1 MLDIRRFREGLLALL
16 LLVSLA
22 SPAAAQGQVL
32 KIVGDHFEFNGQ
44 PRFLVFVSYFDGM
57 RRLRTGTP
65 ASNVFND
72 FDYLSRL
79 GVDGIRVFPM
89 WYDQSGV
96 RSQNTVCDGRGQ
108 IRQQR
113 LDELKQLI
121 EYARGYFVVDVSFSA
136 ETIPMASGG
145 TAISDLTLTEYGNC
159 VKAITE
165 ALVPARH
172 VLFDIQNESELNGPG
187 GPALTHSQV
196 KQLRDI
202 IKGADP
208 ERIVVA
214 SASGDS
220 LDFPKERARIGEL
233 DAIAY
238 HDPREND
245 WYAASRL
252 QPILTSLRAPG
263 KPVYLQEPE
272 KYQNRRTLTAA
283 NFREAVENAK
293 RLGAAA
299 WCFHTEAGF
308 WMNGQPFAPEPTE
321 SDFLDTFR
329 VPLDQ
334 TSWGVTPFSSYY
346 LVRLFV
352 ANQRYFVRA
361 LNRGGGDV
369 QLGDRDPESSFVLH
383 DLNGGELRSGDR
395 VTLRTA
401 NDVNYLQAQN
411 GGGSVLTAAGTQED
425 AWETFVIEKL
435 TGDAP
440 SPLAY
445 PYRRGSAIKYAD
457 WIALRA
463 ADTGPYL
470 SPAITNP
477 AVSVRVDAPS
487 VTFNEHIEFLFEP
500 RDPVYSYF
508 TAPPQGVGYLV
519 PVSATANRSWTAT
532 SSAAW
537 LTVQGASSGVGP
549 ATLSVQVSAN
559 PGPSTRTGQI
569 AVADQVVTVSQGG
582 VGCTF
587 DISPASNS
595 LPRAGGTGTV
605 QITAS
610 SSGCGRTA
618 TTADAWITITSG
630 ATGSGSGTLA
640 YSVGANNTTSARTG
654 TILVANRSFTITQQ
668 GNAAP
673 VVAITAPASG
683 SIVPRST
690 PVTVSATATDPDGTV
705 VRVDFYADG
714 VKIGTDASSP
724 YSIAWANPPAGWHTL
739 TAEAFDDLGGAG
751 SAPAI
756 ALGVNNLDSVTVTPS
771 SVRTGQAANI
781 VVTGVNPCGAV
792 DLDFGDGSH
801 TTFAIY
807 SLPMTQPHAWTTGG
821 TKTVTATAHGN
832 CAGVLATTVTV
843 IANVPP
849 AVSLTSPANGS
860 GYVAPASVPLQATAS
875 DPETSVVRVDF
886 YAGSTLI
893 ASDSTSPYSYTWSG
907 VPSGTYSITAR
918 AVDTEGGVGISAA
931 ALVTV
936 RDVGAVSA
944 SPSPVVVGQAST
956 VSVTGSTTCGA
967 VQIDYGDGTV
977 ITYPLSGLPTSQS
990 HVWTTA
996 GVKTIA
1002 ATGQGNCA
1010 GQVSTALTVNANPAP
1025 TVSLTAPANGS
1036 AYTSGTGIT
1045 LTATAADSD
1054 GVARVDFYAGSTLL
1068 GSDTTAPYAIGW
1080 AVASGATSLTARAY
1094 DVYGASAISAAAT
1107 VTGRDVVAVSISP
1120 GALTSGQTATVTVTG
1135 SASCGAVQINYGDG
1149 VVITYPL
1156 SGLPTS
1162 QAHVYGSGGTKV
1174 VTATGQGNC
1183 AGQAS
1188 ATIYVNYAP
1197 SVALTSPANGNT
1209 YVGPA
1214 TIPLAANA
1222 SDPDGAIAAVYFYAN
1237 GALIA
1242 SDTTAPYAYNWPN
1255 VGVGT
1260 YGISAVTVDNAG
1272 AAVGSAVS
1280 TITVSDPG
1288 PSRVTS
1294 VVAPATVGVG
1304 QTAVITVYGTNPCGL
1319 VYISWGD
1326 GVGWHHPVT
1335 QLPYS
1340 YGYAWSVPGTYT
1352 ITAIGGGNCA
1362 GQATT
1367 TITVTGVEPAP
1378 SPLEPPALEEAGR
1391 GERDRR
1397 EP

>member
-1 MLDIRRFREGLLALL
+1 MFDIRRIREGLFACL

-22 SPAAAQGQVL
+22 SAAAAQGEVL
-32 KIVGDHFEFNGQ
+32 KVVGDHFEFNGQ

-79 GVDGIRVFPM
+79 GVDGIRIFPM
-89 WYDQSGV
+89 WYEAPGQP
-96 RSQNTVCDGRGQ
+96 SQNTVCDGRGQ
-108 IRQQR
+108 VRPQR
-113 LDELKQLI
+113 LEELKQLI

-136 ETIPMASGG
+136 ETIPAASGG
-145 TAISDLTLTEYGNC
+145 DLTLAEYGNC
-159 VKAITE
+159 LKAITE
-165 ALVPARH
+165 ALLPARH

-187 GPALTHSQV
+187 DEALEHVEV

-202 IKGADP
+202 IKAADP
-208 ERIVVA
+208 QRIVIA
-214 SASGDS
+214 DASGDS

-233 DAIAY
+233 DAIGY

-245 WYAASRL
+245 WYTATRL
-252 QPILTSLRAPG
+252 QPIISELRKTG
-263 KPVYLQEPE
+263 KPVYLQEPQ
-272 KYQNRRTLTAA
+272 KYQNRRSLTAA

-308 WMNGQPFAPEPTE
+308 WMNGQPFSPEQTE

-369 QLGDRDPESSFVLH
+369 RLGGRDPESSFVLH

-401 NDVNYLQAQN
+401 NDVNYLRAQN
-411 GGGSVLTAAGTQED
+411 GGFSLLTADGTQED

-440 SPLAY
+440 AQLAY

-463 ADTGPYL
+463 ADTGPYI
-470 SPAITNP
+470 SPPITNP
-477 AVSVRVDAPS
+477 DVSVRVDAQG

-500 RDPVYSYF
+500 RDPPYSYF
-508 TAPPQGVGYLV
+508 TAPPQGVSYLV
-519 PVSATANRSWTAT
+519 PVGAAANRAWTAT
-532 SSAAW
+532 STVPW
-537 LTVQGASSGVGP
+537 LSLSASSGVGP
-549 ATLSVQVSAN
+549 ATLTVQVSAN
-559 PGPSTRTGQI
+559 PGPSTRTGQV
-569 AVADQVVTVSQGG
+569 AVADQLVTISQGG

-587 DISPASNS
+587 DISPASS
-595 LPRAGGTGTV
+595 SMPRAGGTGTV

-610 SSGCGRTA
+610 AGGCGRTA
-618 TTADAWITITSG
+618 TTAHAWITITAG

-640 YSVGANNTTSARTG
+640 YSVAANNTTSSRTG
-654 TILVANRSFTITQQ
+654 TILVANRSFTVVQQ

-673 VVAITAPASG
+673 VVTITAPADG

-690 PVTVSATATDPDGTV
+690 PVTLSANATDADGTV
-705 VRVDFYADG
+705 ARVDFYADG

-724 YSIAWANPPAGWHTL
+724 YSVAWANPPAGWHTL

-751 SAPAI
+751 SSPAV
-756 ALGVNNLDSVTVTPS
+756 ALGVNNLDTVTVSPS

-792 DLDFGDGSH
+792 DLNFGDNSH
-801 TTFAIY
+801 TTFAI
-807 SLPMTQPHAWTTGG
+807 SGLPMTQSHAWTTGG

-832 CAGVLATTVTV
+832 CAGVLSTTVTV
-843 IANVPP
+843 IANAPP
-849 AVSLTSPANGS
+849 SVSLTSPANGS
-860 GYVAPASVPLQATAS
+860 GAVAPASVLLQATAS
-875 DPETSVVRVDF
+875 DPETSVIRVDF

-893 ASDSTSPYSYTWSG
+893 ASDSTSPYSYQWSA
-907 VPSGTYSITAR
+907 VAAGTYSITAR
-918 AVDTEGGVGISAA
+918 AVDTEGAVGVSAA

-956 VSVTGSTTCGA
+956 VSVTGSGTCGA

-990 HVWTTA
+990 HVWSTA
-996 GVKTIA
+996 GLKTIV

-1025 TVSLTAPANGS
+1025 LVSLTAPANGS
-1036 AYTSGTGIT
+1036 AYTSGTAIT
-1045 LTATAADSD
+1045 VTATASD
-1054 GVARVDFYAGSTLL
+1054 THGVSRVDFYAGSTLL

-1094 DVYGASAISAAAT
+1094 DVYGASAVSAAAT
-1107 VTGRDVVAVSISP
+1107 VTGRDVVAVSVSP

-1149 VVITYPL
+1149 AVITYPL

-1162 QAHVYGSGGTKV
+1162 QSHVYGAGGTKV

-1183 AGQAS
+1183 SGQAS
-1188 ATIYVNYAP
+1188 TTIYVNYAP
-1197 SVALTSPANGNT
+1197 SVTLTSPANGNT

-1214 TIPLAANA
+1214 TVPLAANA
-1222 SDPDGAIAAVYFYAN
+1222 SDPDGAIAAVHFYAN
-1237 GALIA
+1237 GALLA
-1242 SDTTAPYAYNWPN
+1242 SDTAAPYAYNWPN
-1255 VGVGT
+1255 VGAGT
-1260 YGISAVTVDNAG
+1260 YAISAVAVDNAG

-1280 TITVSDPG
+1280 TITVSNPG

-1294 VVAPATVGVG
+1294 VVAPASVGVG

-1319 VYISWGD
+1319 VYIGWGD
-1326 GVGWHHPVT
+1326 GAGWHHPIT

-1340 YGYAWSVPGTYT
+1340 YGYAWAAPGTYT
-1352 ITAIGGGNCA
+1352 ITAIGGGNCS

-1367 TITVTGVEPAP
+1367 TITVTGAEPAAAP
-1378 SPLEPPALEEAGR
+1378 IEPPGGPEGPAD
-1391 GERDRR
+1391 ER
-1397 EP
+1397 